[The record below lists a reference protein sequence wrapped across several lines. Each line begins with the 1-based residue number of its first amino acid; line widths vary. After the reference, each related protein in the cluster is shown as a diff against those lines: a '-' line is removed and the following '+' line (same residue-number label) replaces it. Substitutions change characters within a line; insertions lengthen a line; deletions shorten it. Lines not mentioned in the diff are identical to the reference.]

1 MVVKY
6 FYSQKTG
13 CYLHFTGAKKSAIK
27 KTLSTSGL
35 YCKIVPIKILILTE
49 DDNIHKDK
57 LNKSDGQTNNAK
69 KRCSGERIVNNKLK
83 NKLIGFFII
92 VHNCHRNHYFKIYS
106 QRMCPTVLIKASYY
120 FFCTA

>member
-1 MVVKY
+1 MVATELKSSSEIYTVVVKY

-27 KTLSTSGL
+27 KTLSTSSL

-49 DDNIHKDK
+49 NDNIHKDK

-69 KRCSGERIVNNKLK
+69 KGARESE
-83 NKLIGFFII
+83 
-92 VHNCHRNHYFKIYS
+92 
-106 QRMCPTVLIKASYY
+106 
-120 FFCTA
+120 